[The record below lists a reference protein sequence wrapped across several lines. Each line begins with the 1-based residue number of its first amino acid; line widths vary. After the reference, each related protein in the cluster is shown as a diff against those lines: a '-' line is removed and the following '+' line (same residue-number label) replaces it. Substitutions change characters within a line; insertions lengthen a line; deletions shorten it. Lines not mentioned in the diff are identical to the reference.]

1 MINRCCSLFCLVLL
15 ASLACFAATAQE
27 ALDEPKSDAPA
38 ESVLPAEDMGPAEDL
53 ESAEAVESVAAAE
66 LEQSA
71 PAIEKS
77 GSKFYVIPVQ
87 GPIGPTTLYA
97 IRGGVK
103 TAIADGYDTVVLDMK
118 TPGGRLDS
126 TLEIMEILDRFPGK
140 TITYVNDEAL
150 SAGAIIA
157 SVTNEIYF
165 TSKAVIGSAE
175 PVTGQGEDINESMKR
190 KLMSYLNAKMEAYTD
205 QYAYRSDVIRAMM
218 DPDFEFKIGEEVI
231 SPKGELLNLTAKRAH
246 EVYGDPPVPLLGSG
260 IVDDLDKLI
269 GSLSLDTDPVIT
281 RFEAT
286 WSLNLAEFIMSLVPL
301 LLAVGIITIYME
313 FQIPGFGVFG
323 IIGVICFLLAFFG
336 HNVAGLSGHE
346 PLLLFMI
353 GIALLALEVFVAPG
367 TLFFAIP
374 GFVVMLV
381 SLVWAMTDI
390 WPSETPDFAWNWEMF
405 EKPFQNL
412 LGGVLLGVA
421 GVLVLA
427 RFLPKTF
434 LWDRLVLKESIVGV
448 SGGSSGAVETSV
460 EADFVGALAVATTDL
475 KPGGEIEIE
484 GRLFEAKL
492 SFGSARRGEQVRVIS
507 KSDFGYIVETVES

>member
-1 MINRCCSLFCLVLL
+1 MIIRCCTLICLVLT
-15 ASLACFAATAQE
+15 AFFACLNVSAQE
-27 ALDEPKSDAPA
+27 AVEETEGIEAPPST
-38 ESVLPAEDMGPAEDL
+38 ESGGGD
-53 ESAEAVESVAAAE
+53 
-66 LEQSA
+66 
-71 PAIEKS
+71 S
-77 GSKFYVIPVQ
+77 GAKFYVIPVQ
-87 GPIGPTTLYA
+87 GAIGPPTLFA

-103 TAIADGYDTVVLDMK
+103 TAIAEGYDTVVLDMK

-140 TITYVNDEAL
+140 TITYVNDEAI

-175 PVTGQGEDINESMKR
+175 PVSGQGEDINESMKR

-218 DPDFEFKIGEEVI
+218 DPEFEFKIGEDVI

-269 GSLSLDTDPVIT
+269 GSLSMDTDPVIT

-286 WSLNLAEFIMSLVPL
+286 WSLNLAEFVVSLAPF
-301 LLAVGIITIYME
+301 LLAVAVISVYVE
-313 FQIPGFGVFG
+313 FQSPGFGVFG
-323 IIGVICFLLAFFG
+323 IIGVVFFLIAIFG

-346 PLLLFMI
+346 PLLLFII
-353 GIALLALEVFVAPG
+353 GVALLALEVFVAPG

-374 GFVVMLV
+374 GFVMMLV
-381 SLVWAMTDI
+381 SLVWAMADI
-390 WPSETPDFAWNWEMF
+390 WPAETPDFAWSWEMF
-405 EKPFQNL
+405 EKPVQNL
-412 LGGVLLGVA
+412 LGGVIMGTV
-421 GVLVLA
+421 GILVLA

-434 LWDRLVLKESIVGV
+434 LWDRLVLKESVAGV
-448 SGGSSGAVETSV
+448 SNRAELSDDATAGASLLGM
-460 EADFVGALAVATTDL
+460 EATAATDL
-475 KPGGEIEIE
+475 MPGGEIEVD
-484 GRLFEAKL
+484 GQRFEAKL
-492 SFGSARRGEQVRVIS
+492 NFGSAEHGSQVRIIG
-507 KSDFGYIVETVES
+507 KSDFGYVVEVIES